1 MAAVYDERLDKYAII
16 DRSTG
21 LVQTYIK
28 ADNAFEAMAEYRAS
42 SED

>member
-1 MAAVYDERLDKYAII
+1 MAAVYDERLEKYAII

-28 ADNAFEAMAEYRAS
+28 ANNAFEAMAEYRAS